1 MGEAAHKGEWSLRA
15 QCVLGWQE
23 SQGGG
28 CHQENECSSAEV
40 FRDRLCLRE
49 MLNSSPGLE
58 QSDCK
63 GAVAVHAGERC
74 SVLWVRLRGMDG
86 GQGPVPGD
94 AAEAGMTGLNGHR
107 ASTRGGVEGVPEIE

>member
-1 MGEAAHKGEWSLRA
+1 M
-15 QCVLGWQE
+15 
-23 SQGGG
+23 
-28 CHQENECSSAEV
+28 
-40 FRDRLCLRE
+40 RE
-49 MLNSSPGLE
+49 MLSSSPGLE

-74 SVLWVRLRGMDG
+74 SVLWERLRGMDG